1 VKKNNQINTCLNKIE
16 VAVKE
21 NKMNCIVSIYAES
34 LTMSELRKRGFVLR
48 TKYTKRW

>member
-16 VAVKE
+16 VAVKA

-34 LTMSELRKRGFVLR
+34 LTMSELRKRGFV
-48 TKYTKRW
+48 